1 MAPQAPRGPKA
12 LLALKALLVLPVQ
25 IQQCLA
31 RKAKQA
37 HKAQLVR
44 TPPFLALRGRLAQM
58 VPQAHRAPPQF
69 LLTLATLQFWELMAL
84 STRLQWVAALGPL
97 VLTAPPVQKAPLAPL
112 VLTEH
117 LALIQQ
123 SLARKAQ
130 LVLTPLFLVLKV
142 HKDRLALTVL
152 PALMVLP
159 ALIQQSL
166 VRKARL
172 GPRLYPLTL
181 ATLQFWELMG

>member
-1 MAPQAPRGPKA
+1 M
-12 LLALKALLVLPVQ
+12 
-25 IQQCLA
+25 
-31 RKAKQA
+31 
-37 HKAQLVR
+37 
-44 TPPFLALRGRLAQM
+44 
-58 VPQAHRAPPQF
+58 
-69 LLTLATLQFWELMAL
+69 
-84 STRLQWVAALGPL
+84 
-97 VLTAPPVQKAPLAPL
+97 
-112 VLTEH
+112 LTEH

-123 SLARKAQ
+123 SPAHKAQ

-142 HKDRLALTVL
+142 HKDRL
-152 PALMVLP
+152 ALMVLP